1 MPGPIDDLLAIRRKE
16 RTAIV
21 AEGRAAL
28 PARDAVQT
36 RPVDVHHEL
45 LVAAGVRFRTLQDDL
60 ASRARE
66 IRFGVLPA
74 EGELPDIAEVHLAGI
89 GGNGLNGLEEDR
101 KQKRYHGTRK
111 LESFKAAGNVRLCA
125 PMNDPKAPRPSRRPL
140 LDALGQMCAH
150 GKETAEYLWQG
161 PKEAAPRQK
170 NLDLLT
176 QVGTGSAEEG
186 PEETARVGAGVE

>member
-21 AEGRAAL
+21 AEGVCQAL
-28 PARDAVQT
+28 QVLAIQIHR
-36 RPVDVHHEL
+36 VDL

-125 PMNDPKAPRPSRRPL
+125 PMNDPK
-140 LDALGQMCAH
+140 
-150 GKETAEYLWQG
+150 E
-161 PKEAAPRQK
+161 
-170 NLDLLT
+170 
-176 QVGTGSAEEG
+176 
-186 PEETARVGAGVE
+186 